1 MPFHL
6 MWLPLLAVEFSSFG
20 QEAILIT
27 VPVRLR
33 MEPAAQASWP
43 ADVGVVE
50 MTPGL
55 RLPEPFSVYSADG
68 KAVAF
73 QTLWSAAGERTLIR
87 FDTSDSAKATKI
99 KFDFGHDRLV
109 IHSVPTDNS
118 RRYFLCFGASLPAAT
133 GGWNPQ
139 ARVLI
144 GTRACV
150 WQPANTIAEVSRLL
164 STAAPIQ
171 GRG

>member
-1 MPFHL
+1 
-6 MWLPLLAVEFSSFG
+6 
-20 QEAILIT
+20 
-27 VPVRLR
+27 
-33 MEPAAQASWP
+33 
-43 ADVGVVE
+43 

-150 WQPANTIAEVSRLL
+150 WQPANTLAEVSRLL
-164 STAAPIQ
+164 STAAPML